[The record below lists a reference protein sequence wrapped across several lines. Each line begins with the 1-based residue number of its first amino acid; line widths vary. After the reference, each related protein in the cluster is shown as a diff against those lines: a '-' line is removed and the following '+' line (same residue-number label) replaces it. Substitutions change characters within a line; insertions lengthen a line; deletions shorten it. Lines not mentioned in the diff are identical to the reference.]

1 MKHTSTIA
9 LLAISLMA
17 MATTACRDDEPEL
30 LRADEMMIYS
40 KPSEQF
46 DAVWRGINQNYV
58 FWDVDSTD
66 WDAVYA
72 EYMPRFRA
80 LDERESVSSD
90 ELKELY
96 KGATATLLDHHMSI
110 MVCNLWGE
118 GNERN
123 QKIYVSPA
131 DNELKQRPYY
141 HRFDTYGVWEA
152 EDHLISDLNISD
164 YKSGEHGGTYYCT
177 AVIDDHVLYFG
188 FTNFMI
194 TELMND
200 ATAPEPQLD
209 DYWDED
215 QYESDHNAWL
225 AVQQAKDVVDTYIT
239 NALDNPA
246 ITDVIIDLRSNTGGY
261 LADEY
266 YVLGLF
272 MDGPTLAGYTRHK
285 SGIGRYDYSPWIP
298 HTFYPYERTRLLSG
312 KIVVL
317 CDLYSVSMAEITSLL
332 AKEMPNA
339 VLMGE
344 RTYGGHGVLYGDFN
358 EYYTGTF
365 GSMDGPHYGYLC
377 DRCTRTTD
385 GTILEGQGVTPDIT
399 LTYDYND
406 VYGGTNDTWLDRA
419 LEYIATGH

>member
-1 MKHTSTIA
+1 MKHTSIIA
-9 LLAISLMA
+9 LPAILLMA

-40 KPSEQF
+40 TPSEQF

-80 LDERESVSSD
+80 LDERESVSSE

-123 QKIYVSPA
+123 QKIHISPA
-131 DNELKQRPYY
+131 DNELKQRSYY
-141 HRFDTYGVWEA
+141 HRFETYGVWEA
-152 EDHLISDLNISD
+152 DDHLVNDLNISD
-164 YKSGEHGGTYYCT
+164 YKSGKHGGTYYCT

-239 NALDNPA
+239 NALDNPVSY
-246 ITDVIIDLRSNTGGY
+246 THLR
-261 LADEY
+261 AHE
-266 YVLGLF
+266 
-272 MDGPTLAGYTRHK
+272 TR
-285 SGIGRYDYSPWIP
+285 
-298 HTFYPYERTRLLSG
+298 
-312 KIVVL
+312 
-317 CDLYSVSMAEITSLL
+317 
-332 AKEMPNA
+332 
-339 VLMGE
+339 
-344 RTYGGHGVLYGDFN
+344 
-358 EYYTGTF
+358 
-365 GSMDGPHYGYLC
+365 
-377 DRCTRTTD
+377 
-385 GTILEGQGVTPDIT
+385 
-399 LTYDYND
+399 
-406 VYGGTNDTWLDRA
+406 
-419 LEYIATGH
+419 